1 MNTNLQ
7 HPLMMNTAS
16 LSLATNG
23 STHGPINSQQVIS
36 IQQTATLHLQQN
48 SNHNAHHQSIHN
60 LTNNSLQQ
68 QMQQVAAVQHLSS
81 SANSHSNPQPNLQIN
96 HQSSPPHSMDTST
109 SRNGGGGL
117 HSSTDGHNG
126 LTNGNFVLSCFLIII
141 IIILICVCVYTI
153 YNLYPVNRV

>member
-109 SRNGGGGL
+109 SRNGGGL

-141 IIILICVCVYTI
+141 ILIYVCVCTL